1 VRTKSDPLQNEEI
14 SDLAPAACFA
24 HISPPVSVHVQKH
37 VRTEEAKN
45 RNVLFIPFIFQQFH
59 SNVGHWLCI
68 TFVRR

>member
-14 SDLAPAACFA
+14 SDLAPAATL
-24 HISPPVSVHVQKH
+24 SPLVSVHVQNH

-59 SNVGHWLCI
+59 GNVGYWLCI